1 MSVWSAKRRFLY
13 GGSFI
18 LALILVGAGVFW
30 RVFYHAPTC
39 SDNTKNGNETG
50 IDCGGNCLKICTPDA
65 LKPVVLWAKIF
76 NISGDLYTAVAFVQ
90 NPNINSKN
98 PSAEYHFSIFDENGK
113 LVTVRDGKTSV
124 PKNKKF
130 AVFETGIVLKNQK
143 PKSADLVFTS
153 FSPWEKDT
161 SSEPKISLIYSELFA
176 TTTSPKITGT
186 ISNASLVNI
195 PQVELVAF
203 VLDNNEN
210 AIGASRTFADNLGSK
225 TSQDFV
231 FTWPTAFLKEVS
243 VVTVMYRFP

>member
-113 LVTVRDGKTSV
+113 HLSSLVVEKATGVVTARDGLVISE
-124 PKNKKF
+124 NK
-130 AVFETGIVLKNQK
+130 EELLNRIHVL
-143 PKSADLVFTS
+143 
-153 FSPWEKDT
+153 
-161 SSEPKISLIYSELFA
+161 
-176 TTTSPKITGT
+176 
-186 ISNASLVNI
+186 
-195 PQVELVAF
+195 
-203 VLDNNEN
+203 
-210 AIGASRTFADNLGSK
+210 
-225 TSQDFV
+225 
-231 FTWPTAFLKEVS
+231 
-243 VVTVMYRFP
+243 